1 MTIRRQRGD
10 GDSDGNGNGN
20 GNGRRSRIRSALRRT
35 ARLPPKRQA
44 AQPSPEHRL
53 AALRWR
59 APPGTDGES
68 RTGTRAG
75 ARPGGVAPVPAEPP
89 APPLQ
94 PTPAMA
100 CDPMTPRDVLWRI
113 ARDEPGLRRWIVAN
127 PAADAALLE
136 FVSQAGGPYVRESL
150 QILFDSMEGRPP
162 RGQERISSTAA

>member
-10 GDSDGNGNGN
+10 VDSDGSGNGNGN
-20 GNGRRSRIRSALRRT
+20 GQRSRTQAALRRT

-68 RTGTRAG
+68 RTATRVK